1 MNYTLPRESRR
12 YFKEPFGSLYPSVE
26 DAMEVIRGRMVI
38 AVGDMVTR
46 NLLFAGI
53 TPDVAV
59 IDGITMRSPCRET
72 PLLSSPR
79 TDVANPPGMLTDDL
93 IAALYDAV
101 AAPPALIYVDGEED
115 LAVIPAV
122 LAAPEGAVVLY
133 GQPCEGV
140 VVLLVDDERKNK
152 AEWLLSLFEKSDVA
166 DHDF

>member
-1 MNYTLPRESRR
+1 MDYTLPRENRR
-12 YFKEPFGSLYPSVE
+12 FFKEPFGPLYSSVE
-26 DAMEVIRGRMVI
+26 DVMDVIRGRMII

-46 NLLFAGI
+46 NLLIAGI

-72 PLLSSPR
+72 PLLRSPR
-79 TDVANPPGMLTDDL
+79 TDVTNPPGMLTDDL
-93 IAALYDAV
+93 ITALKDAV

-140 VVLLVDDERKNK
+140 VALLVDDERKKK
-152 AEWLLSLFEKSDVA
+152 AEWLLSLFEKSDEA
-166 DHDF
+166 DQDF

>member
-1 MNYTLPRESRR
+1 MDYTLPRENRR
-12 YFKEPFGSLYPSVE
+12 YFKEPFGPLYSSVE
-26 DAMEVIRGRMVI
+26 DAMDVIRGRMVI

-46 NLLFAGI
+46 NLLIAGI

-72 PLLSSPR
+72 PLLSSR
-79 TDVANPPGMLTDDL
+79 RIEVANPPGMLTGEL
-93 IAALYDAV
+93 IAALDEGV
-101 AAPPALIYVDGEED
+101 AASPVLVFVDGEED

-122 LAAPEGAVVLY
+122 LAAPDGAVVLY

-140 VVLLVDDERKNK
+140 VALLVDAERKRK
-152 AEWLLSLFEKSDVA
+152 AEWLLSLFEKSDEV